1 MIFQNLRGTREME
14 RLFVDCGEKEWS
26 LKLNLLNRKLSPQR
40 RASGMER
47 SLNRNRPQII
57 TYPSTFWTQDRRKW
71 RWQPRPGIQC
81 KRFDVLN
88 ITRLTVAHLGS
99 NTNGW
104 SHVYERFLFKCWD
117 GKMKCPIRQ
126 CAPSLEQQ
134 GFWHWSMGEEPCTWL
149 MVHFTTWPGMK
160 RWGTV
165 RQWEMTE
172 RMGICSPR

>member
-1 MIFQNLRGTREME
+1 ME
-14 RLFVDCGEKEWS
+14 RLFVDCREKERS

-47 SLNRNRPQII
+47 SEVVKPEPAANCHVSKYFLNAR
-57 TYPSTFWTQDRRKW
+57 YRRKW

-88 ITRLTVAHLGS
+88 ITRMSGLTVAHLGS
-99 NTNGW
+99 NTNDW
-104 SHVYERFLFKCWD
+104 SHVYERFFFKCWD

-126 CAPSLEQQ
+126 CAPSLGQQ